1 MGEIIMKQLELQL
14 EFGGAKIPDFNEW
27 YSEVCA
33 ERKLWGDVPL
43 SENDGRELYNRL
55 LTQGFFKNG
64 GYLPNAK

>member
-1 MGEIIMKQLELQL
+1 MKQLEFNFD
-14 EFGGAKIPDFNEW
+14 FGGAKIPDFYEW

-43 SENDGRELYNRL
+43 SEKDGRELYNRL